1 MSERSLPRPLCPGMS
16 VAILSPCLQGDPN
29 GHPKALENLR
39 SVGLSVSFCDI
50 REDGYSPFVASD
62 KTRALSFQEA
72 LGSEKVDAIFF
83 ARGGYGAARILPW
96 LKKTAPSPHFPLVLG
111 LSDITNIHS
120 WLYGT
125 YRAVSFHGP
134 HLRGLSDSKTFELFW
149 EMVSGKIGMG
159 KELPAGDTTIVREG
173 MAEGILL
180 GGNLE
185 TLAHLCGSQWLP
197 KKRSDEGWI
206 LFLEDI
212 DEPMYAIDRAI
223 RSLMHAGYLSGV
235 RGVVLGPFMGRSPRP
250 DDPRET
256 VEELVREAIPDVP
269 IMTSSFSGHGT
280 PMATWPLGVR
290 VALSVNRATPPGIT
304 LLEEPF
310 RASD

>member
-1 MSERSLPRPLCPGMS
+1 MIERSMPRPLSPGMS
-16 VAILSPCLQGDPN
+16 VAIVSPCLQADPN
-29 GHPKALENLR
+29 SHPKAIENLR
-39 SVGLSVSFCDI
+39 SVGLSIHFQDI
-50 REDGYSPFVASD
+50 REEGFSPFVASD
-62 KTRALSFQEA
+62 KTRALSFQNA
-72 LGSEKVDAIFF
+72 LESKDVDAIFF

-96 LKKTAPSPHFPLVLG
+96 LKKTRTTRHLPLVLG

-120 WLYGT
+120 WLYET
-125 YRAVSFHGP
+125 HRAVSFHGP
-134 HLRGLSDSKTFELFW
+134 HLRGLSDPKTFELFW

-159 KELPAGDTTIVREG
+159 MDLPAGDTAIVREG
-173 MAEGILL
+173 QSEGILM

-185 TLAHLCGSQWLP
+185 TLAHLCGSPWLP
-197 KKRSDEGWI
+197 TCSNDGWI

-223 RSLMHAGYLSGV
+223 RSLIHAGYLKGV
-235 RGVVLGPFMGRSPRP
+235 RGVVLGPFLGRSPRP

-269 IMTSSFSGHGT
+269 IMTCSLSGHGT
-280 PMATWPLGVR
+280 PLATWPLGVR
-290 VALSVNRATPPGIT
+290 VSLSALRKAAPRIT

-310 RASD
+310 RTVE